1 MMKILQFFLF
11 FLGFCSHFNLFSQ
24 KLISLNL
31 EKMRFST
38 DFSIE
43 NVRDLRPNKEIFG
56 NIFVTNNEKQTISLK
71 GGIENATKK
80 ILSQIIPNHN
90 SPISLSYNILEF
102 KITETR
108 QSNSNIS
115 GQLSLKIAFERIG
128 KRDTVLLTENT
139 TSTTFIRSESQM
151 PAGKYESIISSLFTK
166 SLEYIDKWLLINGG
180 KSEALVKGVKIIFLP
195 ETTENTGDTICY
207 HSRKVTWEDFKGKP
221 TNSHYGAAIFTNF
234 AYFAS
239 FRIIDGYII
248 ATIQSKTY
256 MVRGMS
262 WVTSAARDNY
272 SLSHEQLHFDITK
285 LVVER
290 FKKKI
295 AAMQADLV
303 IDLNSMIQYEYLE
316 SYREMNKLQ
325 NQYDYE
331 TQHSINRRTQAEW
344 EEKVTKWLKEVS

>member
-1 MMKILQFFLF
+1 MKTLKFLS
-11 FLGFCSHFNLFSQ
+11 FLLSFSTYFNLFSQ
-24 KLISLNL
+24 KLINLNV
-31 EKMRFST
+31 EKMNFST
-38 DFSIE
+38 DFCIK
-43 NVRDLRPNKEIFG
+43 NVRDLRPNKENFG
-56 NIFVTNNEKQTISLK
+56 SIFVASNEKQTISLK
-71 GGIENATKK
+71 GGVENATKK
-80 ILSQIIPNHN
+80 MLSQIIPNNN

-102 KITETR
+102 KIIETK
-108 QSNSNIS
+108 QANGTIS

-128 KRDTVLLTENT
+128 KQDTVLLTENT
-139 TSTTFIRSESQM
+139 TSTTFIRSDNQM
-151 PAGKYESIISSLFTK
+151 PAGKYESIITSLFTK
-166 SLEYIDKWLLINGG
+166 SLENIDKWLLINGG
-180 KSEALVKGVKIIFLP
+180 KSEALVKGVKIFFLP

-239 FRIIDGYII
+239 FRIIEGYIV
-248 ATIQSKTY
+248 ATIQTKTY

-262 WVTSAARDNY
+262 WVTPAAHDAY

-331 TQHSINRRTQAEW
+331 TQHSINRRVQAEW
-344 EEKVTKWLKEVS
+344 EEKVAKWLKEVS